1 MRVKELKKN
10 DKVYF
15 KSKTGEGSI
24 VEVKS
29 KGHYFMPAKANM
41 RLKGR
46 AQPLINNEVF
56 TYVSHEILSVKANER
71 VIKLSLIRDFDGTKF
86 MISESELFRNF
97 GSYL

>member
-1 MRVKELKKN
+1 MLETYLRTAHYIFKIKTGVALINCTLLFHNDYSVHDKKNKKELKKN

-56 TYVSHEILSVKANER
+56 T
-71 VIKLSLIRDFDGTKF
+71 
-86 MISESELFRNF
+86 
-97 GSYL
+97 